1 MYYGN
6 AQWVL
11 DDTIEAVKGKKSIAI
26 SPTMAYHPEVQHAIA
41 EMVIDMEGV
50 GAHIDRIAQDWSDGV
65 DQRARLASEADRCQ
79 APRR

>member
-6 AQWVL
+6 AQRVL
-11 DDTIEAVKGKKSIAI
+11 DETIEAVKGKKSMAI
-26 SPTMAYHPEVQHAIA
+26 SRTMAYHPEVQHAIA

-65 DQRARLASEADRCQ
+65 DHGHAWPLKLTAAI

>member
-1 MYYGN
+1 
-6 AQWVL
+6 
-11 DDTIEAVKGKKSIAI
+11 
-26 SPTMAYHPEVQHAIA
+26 
-41 EMVIDMEGV
+41 MVIDMEGV